1 MIKATTTPEEVKEY
15 QRRVKNVYLPWIEQ
29 MATAFPKKPVMVFTI
44 PWYLGYENLLE
55 KAIIELCEQVGFRFS
70 SLQELYKRE
79 QHKVARKVILLQP

>member
-1 MIKATTTPEEVKEY
+1 MIKATTPPEEVKEY

-29 MATAFPKKPVMVFTI
+29 MATAFSKKPVMVFTI
-44 PWYLGYENLLE
+44 PWYLGYENLLK

-79 QHKVARKVILLQP
+79 QHKVARKVIILN